1 MKTRYNLLMI
11 HILTFYQFT
20 PLGAAQLPGLRQQL
34 LALCAQ
40 QGVKGTILL
49 ATEGVNA
56 TLAGAPGGVGAVL
69 EFLRNGPFPG
79 LEVKESW
86 ADAPP
91 FKRLKVKIKREIIRF
106 DAPEAD
112 PTTRVGTYVAAADW
126 NALIAQ
132 PGVTLL
138 DTRNTYE
145 VEAGTFEGAI
155 DPRIATFTEF
165 KKYVSEHLS
174 PEKHPKVAM
183 FCTGGIRCEKASAYL
198 LAHGFKQVYHL
209 KGGILKYLEDVP
221 ADQSRWKG
229 DCYVFDDREG
239 VGHGLAPRPKKP

>member
-1 MKTRYNLLMI
+1 MFTV
-11 HILTFYQFT
+11 LTFYQFT

-40 QGVKGTILL
+40 HGVRGTVLL

-56 TLAGAPGGVGAVL
+56 TLAGPPEGMAAVL
-69 EFLRNGPFPG
+69 RFLREGPFPG

-91 FKRLKVKIKREIIRF
+91 FKRLKVKIKREIIRL

-112 PTTRVGTYVAAADW
+112 PTARVGTYVPAADW
-126 NALIAQ
+126 NALITQ

-145 VEAGTFEGAI
+145 VEAGTFDGAI

-165 KKYVSEHLS
+165 KKYVAEHLS
-174 PEKHPKVAM
+174 PATHPKVAM

-198 LAHGFKQVYHL
+198 LAHGFEQVYHL

-229 DCYVFDDREG
+229 DCFVFDEREG
-239 VGHGLAPRPKKP
+239 VGHGLQPRKKP